1 MTRKVYINSLQW
13 DIMRKMHGSATPLT
27 TVSIGKMIEQFLDW
41 RWIEDAEVEM
51 SKGPFGLTEPVDKT
65 VRRILGGDIL
75 KEDMGVALRTVVRRD
90 MYMATKGKDDS
101 SLLDDTI
108 YRVSIYPDG
117 VDILCLGMESIDS
130 QIDGHYDRVDDLP
143 DWVQERL
150 AVLMIMDATPP
161 TTEVGSVG
169 RRISAHVYW
178 VYSPDRPRAE
188 PSACG
193 TCV

>member
-1 MTRKVYINSLQW
+1 MTRKTTINSLQW
-13 DIMRKMHGSATPLT
+13 DILRRMHGNVSTRPLAPMT
-27 TVSIGKMIEQFLDW
+27 ELLQQFFEWQWKKDL
-41 RWIEDAEVEM
+41 EVTM

-75 KEDMGVALRTVVRRD
+75 NEDMDVALRTVVRRD
-90 MYMATKGKDDS
+90 MYMATKGKDDLS
-101 SLLDDTI
+101 TLDDNI
-108 YRVSIYPDG
+108 YRVSIFPDG
-117 VDILCLGMESIDS
+117 VDVLCLGMESIDS
-130 QIDGHYDRVDDLP
+130 EIAGHYDRVDDLP
-143 DWVQERL
+143 DWVKERL

-161 TTEVGSVG
+161 TTEVESVG

-178 VYSPDRPRAE
+178 VYAPDRPRVE